1 MNNNFFSN
9 KILKRTILLLL
20 GYAVVIFG
28 SIYFLK
34 IEFTFKNENWFYLF
48 LIFIPFIIWY
58 TYKIN
63 TKESEIKLSTLK
75 PFEEKASMSISVLR
89 HTPFI
94 LKSITIIAFT
104 FAMARPQLNQ
114 EKWETISNEG
124 IEIVLALDVSTSM
137 LAKDFKPNRLSA
149 SKEVAINFIKERK
162 NDKIGLV
169 IYEGEAFLQCPTTT
183 DHLSLIRLFKEANSG
198 KVKGGTAIGAGLA
211 TALNAVKNSE
221 TKSKII
227 ILLTDGVNQAA
238 NQISPNTAADIAEAL
253 GIRVYTIGVGTNGMA
268 PTPVGYDFNG
278 KLIFQ
283 NQEVRIDEDLL
294 KSISKQTGGK
304 YFRATDKKNLQT
316 IYKEIEDLEKS
327 KIKITEHSNIP
338 EKFFPFILIG
348 FISLIINILFKN
360 IIFKSITQ

>member
-1 MNNNFFSN
+1 MNNNIFTHKIVKLSITLLIAYVIVIFSLIYFFS
-9 KILKRTILLLL
+9 
-20 GYAVVIFG
+20 
-28 SIYFLK
+28 
-34 IEFTFKNENWFYLF
+34 IEFTFKNEDWFYLF
-48 LIFIPFIIWY
+48 LIFIPYILWY
-58 TYKIN
+58 LYNIN
-63 TKESEIKLSTLK
+63 TKEAEIKLSTLK
-75 PFEEKASMSISVLR
+75 PFEKQTSISINIIR

-94 LKSITIIAFT
+94 LKSIAITAFT

-137 LAKDFKPNRLSA
+137 LAKDFKPNRLTA

-211 TALNAVKNSE
+211 TALNAIQNSE

-278 KLIFQ
+278 RLIFQ

-294 KSISKQTGGK
+294 QSISKQTGGK
-304 YFRATDKKNLQT
+304 YFRATDKNNLKN
-316 IYKEIEDLEKS
+316 IYKEIEELEKS

-338 EKFFPFILIG
+338 EKYFPFILIG
-348 FISLIINILFKN
+348 LICLIINILFN
-360 IIFKSITQ
+360 NLIFKSVTQ

>member
-1 MNNNFFSN
+1 MRPNIFIH
-9 KILKRTILLLL
+9 KIIKQSSLLLL
-20 GYAVVIFG
+20 AYAVVIIG
-28 SIYFLK
+28 LIYLLN
-34 IEFTFKNENWFYLF
+34 IEFTFKNKEWFYLF
-48 LIFIPFIIWY
+48 LIFIPYIYWY
-58 TYKIN
+58 VYSTN
-63 TKESEIKLSTLK
+63 SKETEIKLSTLK
-75 PFEEKASMSISVLR
+75 PFNEKNSISINILK
-89 HTPFI
+89 HIPLI
-94 LKSITIIAFT
+94 LKSISIVAFT

-114 EKWETISNEG
+114 EKWETITNEG

-211 TALNAVKNSE
+211 TALNAIQNSE
-221 TKSKII
+221 TKSKIV

-283 NQEVRIDEDLL
+283 NQEVRIDEELL
-294 KSISKQTGGK
+294 QTISEQTGGK
-304 YFRATDKKNLQT
+304 YFRATDKNNLKN

-327 KIKITEHSNIP
+327 RIKVTEHSNIP

-348 FISLIINILFKN
+348 LISLLVNILFN
-360 IIFKSITQ
+360 RLIFKSITQ